1 MDCYV
6 SGYLKFM
13 GKMSDPKARA
23 KFLNVQP
30 KTYKGT
36 DDVKQFV
43 KSLPVVAD
51 SIKGLVRTDKIY
63 LHLGKFSKAP
73 PEFTPG
79 RKYGITKSLAR
90 YRQPEVVEVSEF
102 KMEANDEQ

>member
-1 MDCYV
+1 MYC
-6 SGYLKFM
+6 LEFM
-13 GKMSDPKARA
+13 GKMADPKARA
-23 KFLNVQP
+23 KFLDVQP
-30 KTYKGT
+30 KTYTGT

-51 SIKGLVRTDKIY
+51 CIKGLVRTDKIY